1 MAGSRGPL
9 PQTPG
14 GAAARATESEDCR
27 AHPSSRRAYPQRARA
42 HGRRRDRR
50 ADHGHRGAGAGHIYP
65 VQTTTLTGPAI
76 NGVVPT
82 GTAEV
87 NQCKLPKQFG
97 TLTLKVQSVNLPDGT
112 QLAVNYGG
120 VSAGQGVNLGSF
132 KLSGQSGTF
141 SAKLGTMA
149 GANDNIAVMQGA
161 VIVLSNPTRWT
172 ASYNC

>member
-1 MAGSRGPL
+1 MPRWTLGKLRAL
-9 PQTPG
+9 PFVRLLAVVLAVST
-14 GAAARATESEDCR
+14 AAPALA
-27 AHPSSRRAYPQRARA
+27 
-42 HGRRRDRR
+42 
-50 ADHGHRGAGAGHIYP
+50 IYP
-65 VQTTTLTGPAI
+65 IQTTTLTGPAI
-76 NGVVPT
+76 SGVVPT
-82 GTAEV
+82 GQAEV

-97 TLTLKVQSVNLPDGT
+97 TLTLKVQSANLPDGT

>member
-1 MAGSRGPL
+1 MPRWTLGKLRGL
-9 PQTPG
+9 PFVGLLAVGLAVST
-14 GAAARATESEDCR
+14 AAPALA
-27 AHPSSRRAYPQRARA
+27 
-42 HGRRRDRR
+42 
-50 ADHGHRGAGAGHIYP
+50 IYP
-65 VQTTTLTGPAI
+65 IQTTTLTGSAI
-76 NGVVPT
+76 SGVVPT
-82 GTAEV
+82 GQAEV

-132 KLSGQSGTF
+132 KLSGQSGTL

-149 GANDNIAVMQGA
+149 GASDNIAVMQGA